1 MFTGVLVYKTF
12 NAWYQQKG
20 SQQIYGHRFVLA
32 ARSDYWGLSDLSSV
46 KELDLTGIV
55 IKV

>member
-1 MFTGVLVYKTF
+1 MFAFYSDIVIHL
-12 NAWYQQKG
+12 QG

-46 KELDLTGIV
+46 KELDLNGIV

>member
-1 MFTGVLVYKTF
+1 MFVFYSDIVIHL
-12 NAWYQQKG
+12 QG

-32 ARSDYWGLSDLSSV
+32 ARSDYWGLPDLSSV

-55 IKV
+55 IIFWL